1 MSKERIWV
9 KSPYAGTVNATG
21 LFRPQARGRGP
32 AAERLDERVRIA
44 GPRHWLA
51 LLAAVC
57 VILAGLA
64 WSVLGHVDR
73 EVGGSGIITH
83 APYPSL
89 LASGEAGT
97 VLTPPPPIGTRVAA
111 NEVIARVGGPGTP
124 TRVVR
129 ASVSGTIVS
138 WYVARDE
145 VVGAGQRIGLMEPNS
160 SLIAYLFLPAG
171 VGKQVSAGMP
181 VRLQPGGT
189 NPQSDGLLDGTV
201 IRVLPYPVDEA
212 RLTLLTVQP
221 HLVDAFL
228 GGQAR
233 IEVDVRLQHDPSTA
247 TGLRWT
253 NGTGPASQVTG
264 GTVTGGSVIIGHER
278 PISLLLG
285 H

>member
-1 MSKERIWV
+1 MN
-9 KSPYAGTVNATG
+9 TTG

-51 LLAAVC
+51 LLAAIC

-73 EVGGSGIITH
+73 EVDGSGIITH

-89 LASGEAGT
+89 LSSITAGI
-97 VLTPPPPIGTRVAA
+97 VLTPLPPIGTRVAV
-111 NEVIARVGGPGTP
+111 NTVIARVGGSGTP
-124 TRVVR
+124 IRVIR
-129 ASVSGTIVS
+129 APVTGTILS
-138 WYVARDE
+138 SDASRGE
-145 VVGAGQRIGLMEPNS
+145 VVGAGQRIGLMEPDS

-171 VGKQVSAGMP
+171 VGKQVRVGMS

-189 NPQSDGLLDGTV
+189 DPQSDGLLDGTV
-201 IRVLPYPVDEA
+201 VRVLPYPVDEA

-221 HLVDAFL
+221 HLVNAFL
-228 GGQAR
+228 AGEAR

-253 NGTGPASQVTG
+253 NGTGPTSPVTG
-264 GTVTGGSVIIGHER
+264 GTVTAGRVIIGHER